1 MTSRQAKKNRKLRLE
16 NERLREMQKTRL
28 EVGFE
33 LGKMEKKIDQVYEK
47 YVEVS
52 RNQHLQ
58 LARQSTILEQQ
69 DYLKAYVKQLEAETR
84 KEKELVLDMRKDI
97 RELYQTKEMKKPP
110 KRLLQIIG
118 KYLLFDFT
126 LIIVGVLLLNRLI
139 EWLLS

>member
-58 LARQSTILEQQ
+58 LARQNTILEQQ

-97 RELYQTKEMKKPP
+97 RELYQTKEIKKHPLQV
-110 KRLLQIIG
+110 KGEYLFEFTVFIAGVILLEM
-118 KYLLFDFT
+118 
-126 LIIVGVLLLNRLI
+126 LI
-139 EWLLS
+139 EWLV

>member
-58 LARQSTILEQQ
+58 LARQNTILEQQ

-118 KYLLFDFT
+118 EYLLFDFT
-126 LIIVGVLLLNRLI
+126 LIIVGVILLEMLI
-139 EWLLS
+139 EWLV

>member
-110 KRLLQIIG
+110 KCLLQIIG
-118 KYLLFDFT
+118 EYLLFDFT
-126 LIIVGVLLLNRLI
+126 LIIIGVILLEMLI
-139 EWLLS
+139 EWLV

>member
-118 KYLLFDFT
+118 EYLLFDFT
-126 LIIVGVLLLNRLI
+126 LIIIGVLLLNRLI
-139 EWLLS
+139 E

>member
-58 LARQSTILEQQ
+58 LARQNTILEQQ

-84 KEKELVLDMRKDI
+84 KEKELVLEMRKDI
-97 RELYQTKEMKKPP
+97 RELYQTKEMK
-110 KRLLQIIG
+110 
-118 KYLLFDFT
+118 
-126 LIIVGVLLLNRLI
+126 
-139 EWLLS
+139 

>member
-58 LARQSTILEQQ
+58 LARQNTILEQQ
-69 DYLKAYVKQLEAETR
+69 DYLKAYVKQLEAETQ

-118 KYLLFDFT
+118 EYLLFDFT
-126 LIIVGVLLLNRLI
+126 LIIIGVILLEMLI
-139 EWLLS
+139 EWLV

>member
-118 KYLLFDFT
+118 EYLLFDFT
-126 LIIVGVLLLNRLI
+126 LIIIGVILLEMLI
-139 EWLLS
+139 EWLV